1 MSDKLTIAEQTAA
14 DNSMKLYFKEMS
26 AIDLISAE
34 KELELAEKIAHGD
47 IEARNELVSA
57 NLRLVVSLAK
67 RYQGCGMS
75 LQDLIQEGN
84 LGLMK
89 AAEKFDASK
98 GFRFSTYAAWWINQT
113 IGRALADQSKA
124 IRVPVHMTE
133 NINKLRRLSRDLT
146 VTLGHEPTDE
156 DLAKAM
162 EVSVDDIKTYKS
174 YMTDVTSLDI
184 QVGDDDDGTTIASFI
199 EDENN
204 ISPEKNAVQIAE
216 REMLDAVLDT
226 LTAREQDIIRQR
238 FGLDD
243 NVPKTL
249 EEVGKSYGLTKERIR
264 QIENKA
270 LMKLRQPSRARMLR
284 DLVTI

>member
-84 LGLMK
+84 IGLMK

-162 EVSVDDIKTYKS
+162 KVSVDDIKTYKS

-199 EDENN
+199 EDEKNV
-204 ISPEKNAVQIAE
+204 SPEKNAVQIAE

>member
-84 LGLMK
+84 IGLMK

-162 EVSVDDIKTYKS
+162 KVSVDDIKTYKS

-199 EDENN
+199 EDEKNV
-204 ISPEKNAVQIAE
+204 SPEKNAVQIAE
-216 REMLDAVLDT
+216 KEMLDAVLDT

>member
-26 AIDLISAE
+26 AINLISAE
-34 KELELAEKIAHGD
+34 KELELAERIAHGD
-47 IEARNELVSA
+47 TEARNELVSA

-84 LGLMK
+84 IGLMK

-156 DLAKAM
+156 DLAEAM
-162 EVSVDDIKTYKS
+162 KVSVDDIKTYKS

>member
-1 MSDKLTIAEQTAA
+1 MSDKLTIAEQTVA

-34 KELELAEKIAHGD
+34 KELELAERIAHGD

-57 NLRLVVSLAK
+57 NLRLVISLAK

-84 LGLMK
+84 IGLMK

-156 DLAKAM
+156 DLAEAM
-162 EVSVDDIKTYKS
+162 KVSVDDIKTYKS

-199 EDENN
+199 EDEKNV
-204 ISPEKNAVQIAE
+204 SPEKNAVQIAE

>member
-26 AIDLISAE
+26 AINLISAE

-84 LGLMK
+84 IGLMK

-156 DLAKAM
+156 DLAEAM
-162 EVSVDDIKTYKS
+162 KVSVDDIKTYKS

>member
-34 KELELAEKIAHGD
+34 KELELAERIARGD

-162 EVSVDDIKTYKS
+162 EVNVDDIKTYKS

-199 EDENN
+199 EDEKNV
-204 ISPEKNAVQIAE
+204 SPEKNAVQIAE

-249 EEVGKSYGLTKERIR
+249 EEVGKSYGLTKERIS

-270 LMKLRQPSRARMLR
+270 LIKLRQPSRARVLR

>member
-26 AIDLISAE
+26 AINLISAE

-84 LGLMK
+84 IGLMK

-156 DLAKAM
+156 DLAEAM

-199 EDENN
+199 EDEKN

>member
-26 AIDLISAE
+26 AINLISAE
-34 KELELAEKIAHGD
+34 KELELAERIAHGD
-47 IEARNELVSA
+47 TEARNELVSA

-84 LGLMK
+84 IGLMK

-156 DLAKAM
+156 DLAEAM

>member
-26 AIDLISAE
+26 AINLISAE
-34 KELELAEKIAHGD
+34 KELELAERIAHGD
-47 IEARNELVSA
+47 TEARNELVSA

-84 LGLMK
+84 IGLMK

-162 EVSVDDIKTYKS
+162 KVSVDDIKTYKS

-199 EDENN
+199 EDVKNV
-204 ISPEKNAVQIAE
+204 SPEKNAVQIAE
-216 REMLDAVLDT
+216 KEMLDAVLDT

-243 NVPKTL
+243 NIPKTL

-264 QIENKA
+264 QIENNA

>member
-34 KELELAEKIAHGD
+34 KELELAETIAHGD

-84 LGLMK
+84 IGLMK

-156 DLAKAM
+156 DLAEAM

-199 EDENN
+199 EDEKNV
-204 ISPEKNAVQIAE
+204 SPEKNAVQIAE

-226 LTAREQDIIRQR
+226 LTVREQDIIRQR

>member
-1 MSDKLTIAEQTAA
+1 MSDKLTVAEQTAA
-14 DNSMKLYFKEMS
+14 DNSIKLYFKEMS
-26 AIDLISAE
+26 AINLISAE

-84 LGLMK
+84 IGLMK

-174 YMTDVTSLDI
+174 YMTDITSLDI

-199 EDENN
+199 EDEKN

>member
-1 MSDKLTIAEQTAA
+1 MLDKLTIAEQTAA

-47 IEARNELVSA
+47 IEARTELVSA

-156 DLAKAM
+156 DLAEAM

>member
-34 KELELAEKIAHGD
+34 KELELAERIAHGD

-84 LGLMK
+84 IGLMK

-156 DLAKAM
+156 DLAEAM

>member
-1 MSDKLTIAEQTAA
+1 MSDKLTIAEQTVA

-34 KELELAEKIAHGD
+34 KELELAERIARGD

>member
-47 IEARNELVSA
+47 TEARNELVSA

-84 LGLMK
+84 IGLMK

-204 ISPEKNAVQIAE
+204 ISPEKNVVQIAE

>member
-26 AIDLISAE
+26 TIDLISAE

-84 LGLMK
+84 IGLMK

-156 DLAKAM
+156 DLAEAM

>member
-26 AIDLISAE
+26 AINLISAE
-34 KELELAEKIAHGD
+34 KELELAERIAHGD
-47 IEARNELVSA
+47 TEARNELVSA

-84 LGLMK
+84 IGLMK

-133 NINKLRRLSRDLT
+133 NINKLRRFSRDLT

-162 EVSVDDIKTYKS
+162 KVSVDDIKTYKS

-204 ISPEKNAVQIAE
+204 ISPEKNTVQIAE

>member
-26 AIDLISAE
+26 AINLISAE

-84 LGLMK
+84 IGLMK

-174 YMTDVTSLDI
+174 YMTDITSLDI

-199 EDENN
+199 EDEKN

-216 REMLDAVLDT
+216 REMLDAVLNT

-238 FGLDD
+238 FGLEKKKK
-243 NVPKTL
+243 KTL

>member
-26 AIDLISAE
+26 AINLISAE

-84 LGLMK
+84 IGLMK

-156 DLAKAM
+156 DLAEAM
-162 EVSVDDIKTYKS
+162 KVSVDDIKTYKS

-226 LTAREQDIIRQR
+226 LTTREQDIIRQR

>member
-1 MSDKLTIAEQTAA
+1 MSDKLTIAEQTVA

-26 AIDLISAE
+26 AINLISAE
-34 KELELAEKIAHGD
+34 KELELAERIAQGD
-47 IEARNELVSA
+47 TEARNELVSA

-84 LGLMK
+84 IGLMK

-156 DLAKAM
+156 DLAEAM

-199 EDENN
+199 EDEKN

>member
-84 LGLMK
+84 IGLMK

-199 EDENN
+199 EDEKNA
-204 ISPEKNAVQIAE
+204 SPEKNAVQIAE

>member
-26 AIDLISAE
+26 AINLISAE

-84 LGLMK
+84 IGLMK

-146 VTLGHEPTDE
+146 VTLGHEPTNE
-156 DLAKAM
+156 DLAKTM
-162 EVSVDDIKTYKS
+162 KVSVDDIKTYKS

-204 ISPEKNAVQIAE
+204 IKKKKNAVQIAE

-249 EEVGKSYGLTKERIR
+249 EEVGESYGLTKERIR

>member
-26 AIDLISAE
+26 AINLISAE
-34 KELELAEKIAHGD
+34 KELELAERIAHGD
-47 IEARNELVSA
+47 TEARNELVSA

-84 LGLMK
+84 IGLMK

>member
-26 AIDLISAE
+26 AINLISAE

-67 RYQGCGMS
+67 RYKGCGMS

-84 LGLMK
+84 IGLMK

-156 DLAKAM
+156 DLAEAM
-162 EVSVDDIKTYKS
+162 KVSVDDIKTYKS

-216 REMLDAVLDT
+216 REMLDAVLNT
-226 LTAREQDIIRQR
+226 LTAREQNIIRQR

>member
-26 AIDLISAE
+26 AINLISAE
-34 KELELAEKIAHGD
+34 KELELAERIAHGD
-47 IEARNELVSA
+47 TEARNELVSA

-84 LGLMK
+84 IGLMK

-156 DLAKAM
+156 DLAEAM

-199 EDENN
+199 EDEKNV
-204 ISPEKNAVQIAE
+204 SPEKNVVQIAE

>member
-26 AIDLISAE
+26 AINLISAE

-67 RYQGCGMS
+67 RYQGCGMP

-84 LGLMK
+84 IGLMK

-216 REMLDAVLDT
+216 KEMLDAVLDT
-226 LTAREQDIIRQR
+226 LTVREQDIIRQR

>member
-26 AIDLISAE
+26 AINLISAE

-199 EDENN
+199 EDEKNV
-204 ISPEKNAVQIAE
+204 SPEKNAVQIAE

-226 LTAREQDIIRQR
+226 LTTREQDIIRQR

>member
-34 KELELAEKIAHGD
+34 KELELAERIAHGD

-75 LQDLIQEGN
+75 LQDVIQEGN
-84 LGLMK
+84 IGLMK

-226 LTAREQDIIRQR
+226 LTTREQDIIRQR

>member
-1 MSDKLTIAEQTAA
+1 MKPTIRVPYFEIGTKNYVYGDRLLEYAIAA
-14 DNSMKLYFKEMS
+14 D
-26 AIDLISAE
+26 
-34 KELELAEKIAHGD
+34 
-47 IEARNELVSA
+47 
-57 NLRLVVSLAK
+57 
-67 RYQGCGMS
+67 
-75 LQDLIQEGN
+75 
-84 LGLMK
+84 K
-89 AAEKFDASK
+89 AAEKYDYTK

-204 ISPEKNAVQIAE
+204 ISPEKNVVQIAE

>member
-84 LGLMK
+84 IGLMK

-133 NINKLRRLSRDLT
+133 NINKLRRFSRDLT

-162 EVSVDDIKTYKS
+162 KVSVDDIKTYKS

-204 ISPEKNAVQIAE
+204 ISPEKNVVQIAE
-216 REMLDAVLDT
+216 REMLNAVLDT

-238 FGLDD
+238 FGLDN

>member
-34 KELELAEKIAHGD
+34 KELELAERIAHGD
-47 IEARNELVSA
+47 TEARNELVSA

-84 LGLMK
+84 IGLMK

-133 NINKLRRLSRDLT
+133 NINKLRRFSRDLT

-226 LTAREQDIIRQR
+226 LTVREQDIIRQR

>member
-84 LGLMK
+84 IGLMK

-156 DLAKAM
+156 DLAEAM
-162 EVSVDDIKTYKS
+162 KVSVDDIKTYKS

-226 LTAREQDIIRQR
+226 LTVREQDIIRQR

>member
-26 AIDLISAE
+26 AINLISAE

-84 LGLMK
+84 IGLMK

-156 DLAKAM
+156 DLAEAM
-162 EVSVDDIKTYKS
+162 KVSVDDIKTYKS

-184 QVGDDDDGTTIASFI
+184 QVGDDDNGTTIASFI
-199 EDENN
+199 EDEKN

>member
-14 DNSMKLYFKEMS
+14 DNSQKLYFKEMS

-84 LGLMK
+84 IGLMK

-156 DLAKAM
+156 DLAEAM

-199 EDENN
+199 EDEKNV
-204 ISPEKNAVQIAE
+204 SPEKNAVQIAE
-216 REMLDAVLDT
+216 KEMLDAVLDT

-270 LMKLRQPSRARMLR
+270 LMKLRQPSRARILR

>member
-1 MSDKLTIAEQTAA
+1 MSDKLTVAEQTAA
-14 DNSMKLYFKEMS
+14 DNSIKLYFKEMS
-26 AIDLISAE
+26 AINLISAE

-84 LGLMK
+84 IGLMK

-174 YMTDVTSLDI
+174 YMTDITSLDI

-199 EDENN
+199 EDEKN

-284 DLVTI
+284 NLVTI